1 MSTVNDPVRLVAD
14 PGCPESQ
21 RALLQH
27 GVNIA
32 PPRDAEARVWMA
44 LVGSLGAGPPAAERQ
59 PPPTRRRR
67 P

>member
-32 PPRDAEARVWMA
+32 QFVTKSNNEEGVKHVIDKFILQTV
-44 LVGSLGAGPPAAERQ
+44 
-59 PPPTRRRR
+59 
-67 P
+67 